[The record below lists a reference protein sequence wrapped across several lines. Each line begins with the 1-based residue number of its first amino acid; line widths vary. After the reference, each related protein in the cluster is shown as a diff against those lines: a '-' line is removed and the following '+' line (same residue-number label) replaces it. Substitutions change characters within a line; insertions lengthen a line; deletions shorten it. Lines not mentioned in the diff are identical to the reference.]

1 MRNILFRGKTE
12 KGEWVYGGILPEL
25 DIWTGKIKKYMIL
38 TELPPDLV
46 RIQSDT
52 LGQYSECNDKNAQRI
67 YEGDIVKTCAFGKL
81 IGNTCFDCSA
91 EDIFIVKYDN
101 GFVLENKERKYSL
114 TKDVISLEIIGN
126 IFDDKDKMKEW
137 GLI

>member
-1 MRNILFRGKTE
+1 MRKIYFRGKTKDE
-12 KGEWVYGGILPEL
+12 EWVYGGIMPVLNMR
-25 DIWTGKIKKYMIL
+25 TGQIDQYIII
-38 TELPPDLV
+38 TELPPHL
-46 RIQSDT
+46 IYINNKT
-52 LGQYSECNDKNAQRI
+52 LGQYSECNDKNARRI

-81 IGNTCFDCSA
+81 IGSTCLDCSA

-126 IFDDKDKMKEW
+126 IFDDKDKMEEW

>member
-12 KGEWVYGGILPEL
+12 RGEWVYGGIMPEL
-25 DIWTGKIKKYMIL
+25 NIWTGKIKKYMIL
-38 TELPPDLV
+38 TELSPDLV
-46 RIQSDT
+46 NIQSDT
-52 LGQYSECNDKNAQRI
+52 LGQYSECNDKNARRI
-67 YEGDIVKTCAFGKL
+67 YEGDVVKTCAFGKL
-81 IGNTCFDCSA
+81 FDCSA

-126 IFDDKDKMKEW
+126 IFDDKDKMEEW